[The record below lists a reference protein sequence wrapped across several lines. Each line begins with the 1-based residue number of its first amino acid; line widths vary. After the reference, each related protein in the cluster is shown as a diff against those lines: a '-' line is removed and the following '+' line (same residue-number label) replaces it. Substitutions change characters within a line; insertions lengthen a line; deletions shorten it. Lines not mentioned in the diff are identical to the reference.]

1 MTCANSDPVLQ
12 FAEAIYESF
21 YKTENDILNVVN
33 DKKRKIINMENKR
46 HFLCFFRMPFKGI

>member
-21 YKTENDILNVVN
+21 YQADNEIFNIADY
-33 DKKRKIINMENKR
+33 KKS
-46 HFLCFFRMPFKGI
+46 